1 MFTFLS
7 ANSKAYQKVNS
18 QCCSKKCCTLRHSFH
33 CMEQSLVLFY
43 IVRYCVFSLFDP
55 RDILQQNDHFKSN
68 PQHLPILYLWARD
81 YSVVDS
87 HRPNRT
93 KDQSL
98 QSWPLVFQYPPCL
111 ERDQKYPVSF
121 LSLIIWYILFN
132 TVILPLHVNISAGFR
147 GQVTRKKKKSLRSFN
162 SVLAQTL
169 LENRS
174 KVF

>member
-7 ANSKAYQKVNS
+7 ANSKSYKKVNS
-18 QCCSKKCCTLRHSFH
+18 QCCSKKCCTLRHSGTVCF
-33 CMEQSLVLFY
+33 
-43 IVRYCVFSLFDP
+43 
-55 RDILQQNDHFKSN
+55 
-68 PQHLPILYLWARD
+68 LYLIPETSYNKMITLNQTRNICPYYIYEHVIILLWIPIG
-81 YSVVDS
+81 
-87 HRPNRT
+87 HRT

-147 GQVTRKKKKSLRSFN
+147 GQVTRKKKSLRSFN

>member
-1 MFTFLS
+1 M
-7 ANSKAYQKVNS
+7 
-18 QCCSKKCCTLRHSFH
+18 
-33 CMEQSLVLFY
+33 
-43 IVRYCVFSLFDP
+43 FSLFDP

-68 PQHLPILYLWARD
+68 PQHLPYYIYEHVIILLWIPIG
-81 YSVVDS
+81 
-87 HRPNRT
+87 HRT

-147 GQVTRKKKKSLRSFN
+147 GQVTRKKKSRYGHSILYLHKLF
-162 SVLAQTL
+162 
-169 LENRS
+169 
-174 KVF
+174 

>member
-1 MFTFLS
+1 MI
-7 ANSKAYQKVNS
+7 
-18 QCCSKKCCTLRHSFH
+18 TLNQTRNI
-33 CMEQSLVLFY
+33 CPYY
-43 IVRYCVFSLFDP
+43 IYEHVI
-55 RDILQQNDHFKSN
+55 IL
-68 PQHLPILYLWARD
+68 LWIPIG
-81 YSVVDS
+81 
-87 HRPNRT
+87 HRT

-169 LENRS
+169 LENS
-174 KVF
+174 